1 MHPPLGSAHQTA
13 HARVTLKTLE
23 VLLSNSTSMKAGV
36 DFMHAIKHWDM
47 TLANYIAGGD
57 MTQWGYMI

>member
-1 MHPPLGSAHQTA
+1 M
-13 HARVTLKTLE
+13 V
-23 VLLSNSTSMKAGV
+23 LSNSTSMKAGV